1 MDEINVQ
8 CSSANQLQAPT
19 VPSFLR
25 EMLCV
30 NSEES
35 EADDGAGNASNQI
48 GDIFHAIDGQNCWP
62 YDDSSE

>member
-48 GDIFHAIDGQNCWP
+48 GDIFHAID
-62 YDDSSE
+62 